1 MGKGTKL
8 KFKVAKVEEAQSES
22 KLKPWKILLV
32 DDDEDVHIATK
43 IALGGLVYK
52 QRSLLFISAYTAE
65 EAKKKVEEHPD
76 IALAFVDVVMETE
89 SAGLDF
95 VEWLRKVHQTK
106 DIRVVLRTGQPGQ
119 APEKNIVLDYG
130 INDYKDKSELTAER
144 LLTSTITGLRGY
156 DDIMAIKKLLAIMDW
171 NQKAIVYAM
180 ATLCESR
187 DHQLGSHV
195 QRVAAMSKAIAQ
207 KLMEM
212 SAENVDEHFIEL
224 VELAA
229 TLHDTGK
236 IAIPDSILNAQRS
249 LTVEEFEIV
258 KTHSVVGYQ
267 TLDDASHFVK
277 EIGLLG
283 MAKEIA
289 LYHHE
294 HWDGNGYPDGLTGKA
309 IPLPA
314 RIVAVADVFDA
325 LRAQRPYKPPWP
337 FQRALIKVN
346 EESGSH
352 FDPIVVRAF
361 MEVAADVDSKQIYE
375 TFN

>member
-8 KFKVAKVEEAQSES
+8 KFKASNIEKQDEN

-32 DDDEDVHIATK
+32 DDEEDVHAATK
-43 IALGGLVYK
+43 IALNGLVYK
-52 QRSLLFISAYTAE
+52 ERRVSFISAYSAAE
-65 EAKKKVEEHPD
+65 ARHKVEENPD
-76 IALAFVDVVMETE
+76 IALAFVDVVME
-89 SAGLDF
+89 SDNAGLEF
-95 VEWLRKVHQTK
+95 VEWLRQTNQTR

-119 APEKNIVLDYG
+119 APEKKLVLEYD

-156 DDIMAIKKLLAIMDW
+156 DDIMAIKRLLAIMDW
-171 NQKAIVYAM
+171 NQKATVYAM

-207 KLMEM
+207 QLLEM
-212 SAENVDEHFIEL
+212 KVEQIDDRFIEL
-224 VELAA
+224 IELAA

-236 IAIPDSILNAQRS
+236 IAIPDSILNAPRP
-249 LTVEEFEIV
+249 LTVEEFETM
-258 KTHSVVGYQ
+258 KTHPQIGYQ
-267 TLDDASHFVK
+267 TLEDASHFVQ
-277 EIGLLG
+277 EVGLLN

-289 LYHHE
+289 HYHHE
-294 HWDGNGYPDGLTGKA
+294 HWDGKGYPDGLTGNN

-325 LRAQRPYKPPWP
+325 LRAQRPYKPAWP
-337 FQRALIKVN
+337 FNKALI
-346 EESGSH
+346 EISDESGSH
-352 FDPIVVRAF
+352 FDPIVVSAF
-361 MEVAADVDSKQIYE
+361 MEVAAAVDARQVYE
-375 TFN
+375 TFD